1 MKLIRSTAIIGF
13 FTLASR
19 ILGLARD
26 ILMARFLGAGLVSD
40 ALFTAFKLPNL
51 FRRVFAEG
59 AFNAAFVPLY
69 ARRLEGEGEAAADE
83 FASESLSALLVI
95 VAALVIAF
103 QLTMPIAM
111 NLLGAGLSREGAGG
125 MPAAFDLAVLYGQIT
140 MPYLIFMSLAALFSG
155 VLNTRGYFAIAAAAP
170 IFLNIVLVGVLL
182 WAGASGGAWSRTQIA
197 LYLSCGMTVSGA
209 LQLGLV
215 IWGVRRAGVKIGL
228 RRPRLTP
235 GVKRLFTLGL
245 PGAIAAGITQINLMV
260 SHNIATSMDSAA
272 SWLNYADRLYQLPLG
287 LIGIALGIALLP
299 TLARALR
306 AGDEAGA
313 DYSLNRALE
322 ISAALTL
329 PAAAALFVMPHFLI
343 GGLFE
348 SGAFTSA
355 DTDQTAK
362 ALRMFALG
370 LPAFVLIKIL
380 TPAYFAREN
389 TKTPMVYAGISALI
403 NVSLGALLFFTIGFY
418 GLALATSIAA
428 WANVILLALT
438 LRRQGELQLDER
450 LRAKLPRI
458 LLASAVMAIGVLVM
472 AEQAGGLIGG
482 AIFADLFW
490 LLTVSA
496 AGLILYSIAAVLFG
510 AISRDDLRAALRR

>member
-1 MKLIRSTAIIGF
+1 MKLLRSTAIIGF

-19 ILGLARD
+19 VLGLIRD
-26 ILMARFLGAGLVSD
+26 VLLARFLGAGLVTD

-69 ARRLEGEGEAAADE
+69 ARRLEKDGDGPANE

-95 VAALVIAF
+95 VAALVVLF
-103 QLTMPIAM
+103 ELTMPLTM
-111 NLLGAGLSREGAGG
+111 NLLGAGLSRDAGAAGSS
-125 MPAAFDLAVLYGQIT
+125 AFDLAVLYGQIT

-155 VLNTRGYFAIAAAAP
+155 VLNTRNYFAVAAAAP
-170 IFLNIVLVGVLL
+170 IFLNVVLVAIL
-182 WAGASGGAWSRTQIA
+182 AFMGAADWSRAQLA

-260 SHNIATSMDSAA
+260 SHNIATTMDSAA

-287 LIGIALGIALLP
+287 LIGIAIGIALLP
-299 TLARALR
+299 TLSRALR
-306 AGDEAGA
+306 AGDERGA
-313 DYSLNRALE
+313 SESMNRALE
-322 ISAALTL
+322 LSATLTL
-329 PAAAALFVMPHFLI
+329 PAATALFVMPAFLI
-343 GGLFE
+343 SGLYE
-348 SGAFTSA
+348 SGAFAAA
-355 DTDQTAK
+355 DTAQTAK

-380 TPAYFAREN
+380 TPAFFAREN
-389 TKTPMVYAGISALI
+389 TKTPMIYAGVSAVI
-403 NVSLGALLFFTIGFY
+403 NVTLGATMFFTIGFF

-428 WANVILLALT
+428 WVNVILLAVS
-438 LRRQGELQLDER
+438 LRRSGALALDQR
-450 LRAKLPRI
+450 LKSKLPRI
-458 LLASAVMAIGVLVM
+458 ALSCLIMGAAIAYVSSRAFGNLGGPFFIDLAWLLGVTII
-472 AEQAGGLIGG
+472 GLIIYG
-482 AIFADLFW
+482 IC
-490 LLTVSA
+490 
-496 AGLILYSIAAVLFG
+496 GLVLG
-510 AISRDDLRAALRR
+510 VINRDDIRDALKKT